1 LRFYERAWKPFQRMP
16 GLMRSTVAAAISP
29 ALSPTRRDFL
39 NRAVHDR
46 ELFWSG
52 AVAFWESEKRQMLR
66 ESSVGLG
73 DLDSFDVVQSHLARL
88 DQLSPGQDQLHR
100 MTFLELNQR
109 LPELLLMRV
118 DKMSMAR
125 SIEARVPF
133 LDHKLVEFALT
144 IPSSL
149 KYRDGETKY
158 VLKRAAEGIL
168 PREVIYRQKA
178 GFCGSSRN
186 MLSPKLLAF
195 SEEVLPES
203 RILSE
208 VLRDGAVTK
217 LLQDQR
223 DGRADNS
230 FKIWNLLNLALWHQ
244 HWFEESRV

>member
-1 LRFYERAWKPFQRMP
+1 
-16 GLMRSTVAAAISP
+16 
-29 ALSPTRRDFL
+29 
-39 NRAVHDR
+39 
-46 ELFWSG
+46 
-52 AVAFWESEKRQMLR
+52 
-66 ESSVGLG
+66 
-73 DLDSFDVVQSHLARL
+73 
-88 DQLSPGQDQLHR
+88 

-133 LDHKLVEFALT
+133 LDHQLVEMALK
-144 IPSSL
+144 IPSAL

-186 MLSPKLLAF
+186 MLSPRLLRFLARC
-195 SEEVLPES
+195 LPDAS
-203 RILSE
+203 II
-208 VLRDGAVTK
+208 RDSSTHRCSVAPD
-217 LLQDQR
+217 DQR
-223 DGRADNS
+223 EGRADNS

-244 HWFEESRV
+244 HWFEASLTPCVLPSSHKGPSLMTGGSPARRLLGLHTRAAVLRSEQIGFFLQRPVASPGEGTSASRLVVSGGSDHRS